1 MTTPIEAEYVKKAKS
16 RLRLVGKIDRL
27 INNKLREIDRLKEIA
42 ASVSNPL
49 SPNLAK
55 SGNDDKIGTII
66 TKIIDYQEDVAAQID
81 YYIDLKKQIVAEIE
95 SIEDSQM
102 SELLYMR
109 YIDDRSWKEIEILM
123 KLSRGWIFKLHGKSL
138 QAYGRNITGD

>member
-1 MTTPIEAEYVKKAKS
+1 MTTPIEAEHAKKVKS

-27 INNKLREIDRLKEIA
+27 INNKLKEIDRLKEIA
-42 ASVSNPL
+42 TSVSNPL

-109 YIDDRSWKEIEILM
+109 YIDNRSWKEIEILM
-123 KLSRGWIFKLHGKSL
+123 KLSRGWMFKLHGKSL

>member
-1 MTTPIEAEYVKKAKS
+1 MTTPIERAEHVKKAKS

-42 ASVSNPL
+42 TSVSNPL

-95 SIEDSQM
+95 LIESVEAMQ
-102 SELLYMR
+102 LLYLK
-109 YIDDRSWKEIEILM
+109 YIDGKTWKEIEIDM
-123 KLSRGWIFKLHGKSL
+123 QISRAWMFRLHGIALIK
-138 QAYGRNITGD
+138 YGSRL

>member
-1 MTTPIEAEYVKKAKS
+1 MTTPIEAEHAKKAKS

-27 INNKLREIDRLKEIA
+27 INNNLREIDRLKEIA
-42 ASVSNPL
+42 TSVSNPL
-49 SPNLAK
+49 SPNLAR

-95 SIEDSQM
+95 SIESVEAMQ
-102 SELLYMR
+102 LLYLK
-109 YIDDRSWKEIEILM
+109 YIDGKTWKEIEIDM
-123 KLSRGWIFKLHGKSL
+123 QISRAWMFRLHGIALIK
-138 QAYGRNITGD
+138 YGSRL

>member
-1 MTTPIEAEYVKKAKS
+1 MTTPIEAEHVKKAKS

-42 ASVSNPL
+42 TSVSNPL

-55 SGNDDKIGTII
+55 SGNNDKIATII

-95 SIEDSQM
+95 SIESVEAMQ
-102 SELLYMR
+102 LLYLK
-109 YIDDRSWKEIEILM
+109 YIDGKTWKEIEIDM
-123 KLSRGWIFKLHGKSL
+123 QISRAWMFRLHGIALIK
-138 QAYGRNITGD
+138 YGSRL

>member
-1 MTTPIEAEYVKKAKS
+1 MTTPIEAEHVKKAKS

-42 ASVSNPL
+42 TSVSNPL

-81 YYIDLKKQIVAEIE
+81 YYIDLKKQIVAEME
-95 SIEDSQM
+95 SIESVEAMQ
-102 SELLYMR
+102 LLYLK
-109 YIDDRSWKEIEILM
+109 YIDGKTWKEIEIDM
-123 KLSRGWIFKLHGKSL
+123 QISRAWMFRLHGIALIK
-138 QAYGRNITGD
+138 YGSRL

>member
-1 MTTPIEAEYVKKAKS
+1 MTTPIEAEHAKKAKS

-27 INNKLREIDRLKEIA
+27 INNKLKEIDRLKEIA
-42 ASVSNPL
+42 TSVSNPL

-55 SGNDDKIGTII
+55 SGNNDKIATII

-95 SIEDSQM
+95 SIESVEAMQ
-102 SELLYMR
+102 LLYLK
-109 YIDDRSWKEIEILM
+109 YIDGKTWKEIEIDM
-123 KLSRGWIFKLHGKSL
+123 QISRAWMFRLHGIALIK
-138 QAYGRNITGD
+138 YGSRLM

>member
-1 MTTPIEAEYVKKAKS
+1 MTTPIEAEHAKKAKS

-27 INNKLREIDRLKEIA
+27 INNKLKEIDRLKEIA
-42 ASVSNPL
+42 TSVSNPL

-55 SGNDDKIGTII
+55 SGNNDKIATII

-95 SIEDSQM
+95 SIESVEAMQ
-102 SELLYMR
+102 LLYLK
-109 YIDDRSWKEIEILM
+109 YIDGKTWKEIEIDM
-123 KLSRGWIFKLHGKSL
+123 QISRAWMFRLHWIALIK
-138 QAYGRNITGD
+138 YGSRL